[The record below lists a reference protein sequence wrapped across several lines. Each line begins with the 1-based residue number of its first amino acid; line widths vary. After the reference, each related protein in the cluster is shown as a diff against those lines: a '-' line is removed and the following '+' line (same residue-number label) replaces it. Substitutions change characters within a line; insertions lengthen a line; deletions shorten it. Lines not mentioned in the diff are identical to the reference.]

1 MLHLFFSEIFILLF
15 CNATGR
21 TLEKTVTELLESQAR
36 SDEELERIQKELAR
50 KTQIITE
57 KDTHLSGIDAFYFYL
72 HAHSPIFLIKVILTG
87 FCLFILLKC
96 PKGSHSFGVFVMRCL
111 EACYL

>member
-57 KDTHLSGIDAFYFYL
+57 KDTHLSGIYFYL

-96 PKGSHSFGVFVMRCL
+96 PK
-111 EACYL
+111 